1 MILSQKLCIVG
12 NDKSDFFNRMSPYV
26 DSVIYFL
33 LAEKLTF
40 WIEYK
45 SLLKYQRMILMINVN
60 HDSESLA
67 EMYDKVSKYQYING
81 LALVKKLNISS
92 KHKVLDV
99 GCGTGRL
106 TLKLASKVDH
116 ITGIDPSLQRIEVAR
131 RKLTKMNPENVTF
144 ELGSSDDI
152 GRYGEEVFDV
162 VYLNAVFHWINDK
175 EDVLNNIYQVLKPG
189 GKLGICTGDKDHPF
203 TVKMILNEVLKK
215 AEITD
220 EGADFSAPVNT
231 VELDSL
237 LKKSGFRV
245 IKIKL
250 KRDPR
255 YFETPAKCLEY
266 VEASSFGNFLG
277 NIPVS
282 VHEKVKAEIMAELEK
297 YQTPKGIENVSH
309 ILFALAEKSLD
320 KCHKKS

>member
-1 MILSQKLCIVG
+1 
-12 NDKSDFFNRMSPYV
+12 
-26 DSVIYFL
+26 
-33 LAEKLTF
+33 
-40 WIEYK
+40 
-45 SLLKYQRMILMINVN
+45 MILMIYVN

-67 EMYDKVSKYQYING
+67 EKYDKVSKYQYING
-81 LALVKKLNISS
+81 LALVEQLNISAR
-92 KHKVLDV
+92 HKVLDV

-116 ITGIDPSLQRIEVAR
+116 ITGIDPSPQRIEVAH
-131 RKLTKMNPENVTF
+131 RKLTRMNHGNITF

-152 GRYGEEVFDV
+152 GRYGENVFDV

-175 EDVLNNIYQVLKPG
+175 EEALNNIYRALKPG

-203 TVKMILNEVLKK
+203 TVKIAAIEVLRR
-215 AEITD
+215 AGIID

-237 LKKSGFRV
+237 LRKSGFRV
-245 IKIKL
+245 IEIKL
-250 KRDPR
+250 KRDSR

-277 NIPVS
+277 NTPVS
-282 VHEKVKAEIMAELEK
+282 VREKVQAEIMAELTK
-297 YQTPKGIENVSH
+297 YQTPKGIESIYH
-309 ILFALAEKSLD
+309 YLFALAEK
-320 KCHKKS
+320 

>member
-1 MILSQKLCIVG
+1 
-12 NDKSDFFNRMSPYV
+12 MSPYV

-40 WIEYK
+40 RIEYK

-92 KHKVLDV
+92 RHKVLDV

-106 TLKLASKVDH
+106 TLKLAGKVDY

-131 RKLTKMNPENVTF
+131 RKLTQMNPGNVTF

-175 EDVLNNIYQVLKPG
+175 EDALNNIYQVLKPG

-203 TVKMILNEVLKK
+203 TVKTILNEVLRK
-215 AEITD
+215 AELTD

-277 NIPVS
+277 NISVS

-320 KCHKKS
+320 KCHKRY

>member
-1 MILSQKLCIVG
+1 M
-12 NDKSDFFNRMSPYV
+12 
-26 DSVIYFL
+26 
-33 LAEKLTF
+33 
-40 WIEYK
+40 
-45 SLLKYQRMILMINVN
+45 LMINVN

-67 EMYDKVSKYQYING
+67 EKYDKVSKYQYING
-81 LALVKKLNISS
+81 LALVNKLNISS
-92 KHKVLDV
+92 RHKVLDV

-106 TLKLASKVDH
+106 ALKLAGKVDH
-116 ITGIDPSLQRIEVAR
+116 ITGIDPSLQRIEIAH
-131 RKLTKMNPENVTF
+131 RKLTQMNPGNVTF

-152 GRYGEEVFDV
+152 GRYGEEAFDV

-175 EDVLNNIYQVLKPG
+175 EDALNNIYRVLKPG
-189 GKLGICTGDKDHPF
+189 GKVGICTGDKDHPF
-203 TVKMILNEVLKK
+203 TVKMILNEVLRK

-220 EGADFSAPVNT
+220 EGVDFSAPVNT

-245 IKIKL
+245 IEIKL
-250 KRDPR
+250 KREPR
-255 YFETPAKCLEY
+255 YFETPTKCLEY

-282 VHEKVKAEIMAELEK
+282 VHEKVKDENMAELKK

-309 ILFALAEKSLD
+309 MLFAFAEKSLD
-320 KCHKKS
+320 NSYRKY